1 MLRLVTVRYSLQSS
15 SRLQPELRSNH
26 SEYLQA
32 PVFVCRSLK
41 MWEKK
46 ESCSCSIDSEAGGE
60 SAGSAPERRLNR
72 NTNTFFCFVLFCF
85 PINTLQRGTMV
96 LQRLRKNWAL
106 PGFSP
111 FLCYLGADYDNN
123 NKSVIN
129 KNNTKGLNKWLHTFT
144 VEIMKLISTFQCWQL
159 ELLKPIVCAR
169 ALKYVIW
176 TLTAMN
182 TY

>member
-1 MLRLVTVRYSLQSS
+1 MLRLVTERYSLQSS

-26 SEYLQA
+26 SEYLQS

-72 NTNTFFCFVLFCF
+72 NTNTFFCFVLFSD
-85 PINTLQRGTMV
+85 QYVSARHDGSAEA
-96 LQRLRKNWAL
+96 QENWAL

-144 VEIMKLISTFQCWQL
+144 VEIMKLISTFQCWHL

-182 TY
+182 TF